1 MPRDRSPDDAT
12 RARRQRILRVGF
24 AVALGFVIGEATEE
38 PFSFLTPLLTF
49 QLLMKMPQAPS
60 MRQGVGFVLVVAI
73 ASGVALALVNGLQDR
88 QFVYL
93 TVLGLIYFGCFLLQ
107 LQGKGGPLPGML
119 LVCNAMVPVL
129 AVISRD
135 LAQDF
140 VSVFILSAASA
151 VLLAWLAH
159 AAFPESASTTPS
171 NVAAQIPGTPQA
183 AIRTAVA
190 CTIILMPA
198 VIHYLANDDEASIV
212 VLITI
217 IAVLGQRTEMRR
229 RAALGL
235 LLGNLIG
242 GLFASVAYCAV
253 ALVPWLLFLFFVT
266 VAVVLLLAEGATR
279 PIPAA
284 GIFAIAMPTFLILLG
299 LGLTPITDG
308 SGAAF
313 VSRVIDVGLASLYAL
328 AGIALLLPLRTATR
342 EPAAVV

>member
-1 MPRDRSPDDAT
+1 MPRDDAIDDALGT
-12 RARRQRILRVGF
+12 RRRWILRVGL
-24 AVALGFVIGEATEE
+24 AVSLGLVIGEAQEE
-38 PFSFLTPLLTF
+38 AFSFLTPLLAF
-49 QLLMKMPQAPS
+49 QLLIKTRQAPS
-60 MRQGVGFVLVVAI
+60 VRQGIGFVLAVAI
-73 ASGVALALVNGLQDR
+73 ASIVALSLANGLQDR
-88 QFVYL
+88 QVVYVI
-93 TVLGLIYFGCFLLQ
+93 VLGLIYFGCFLLQ
-107 LQGKGGPLPGML
+107 LRGKGGPLPGML

-159 AAFPESASTTPS
+159 AAFPDLAPTAPS
-171 NVAAQIPGTPQA
+171 DVAAPVPANPQA
-183 AIRTAVA
+183 AIRTALA

-217 IAVLGQRTEMRR
+217 IAVLGQRAEMRG
-229 RAALGL
+229 RAAMAL

-242 GLFASVAYCAV
+242 GLFASVAYYAV
-253 ALVPWLLFLFFVT
+253 VLVPSLLFLFLVIL
-266 VAVVLLLAEGATR
+266 AMALLLAEGATR
-279 PIPAA
+279 PLPAA
-284 GIFAIAMPTFLILLG
+284 AVFAVAMPTFLILLG

-313 VSRVIDVGLASLYAL
+313 ISRVIDVALASLYAL
-328 AGIALLLPLRTATR
+328 AGVALLLPARNAAP
-342 EPAAVV
+342 EPRPVV